1 MDLTCHMVELQMKGR
16 DDYQVYLL
24 QVFGDCRQRG
34 RRIMIKAEEW
44 SGAVKTRAC
53 SLSPYLVVERELI
66 YL

>member
-44 SGAVKTRAC
+44 SGVV
-53 SLSPYLVVERELI
+53 LSIYESVEP
-66 YL
+66 